1 MNEMLDEPATITQMV
16 VKFFREHPRR
26 SFATR
31 DVVRKLET
39 DMRMTNSTIHRLFSL
54 AFLKRTVRNGIY
66 RYRLADQETPSDA
79 MKRTPVEDM
88 NFSPLQIEILRFVAS
103 RRGQSF
109 SCADIVEEF
118 CIPKTHVIATMG
130 RMSGFGLL
138 DRICGVYPFRYE
150 IADDE
155 RIAVLFRKAER
166 NEPLSP
172 FWMGMQVWDSAVRAA
187 IGARA

>member
-54 AFLKRTVRNGIY
+54 TFLKRTVRNGIY

-103 RRGQSF
+103 HRGQSF
-109 SCADIVEEF
+109 SCADIVAEF
-118 CIPKTHVIATMG
+118 CIAKTHAIATMS

-138 DRICGVYPFRYE
+138 NRICGVYPFRYE

-155 RIAVLFRKAER
+155 RIAVLFKKAER

-172 FWMGMQVWDSAVRAA
+172 FWMGMQVWDSAVRAVVE
-187 IGARA
+187 ARA